1 MYITQN
7 MELPKIQ
14 DFLQKKNWNYNLK
27 KKYDSYIGMKAYL
40 CTKWDSHYKLNLKNY
55 GTITEITDLYICVQT
70 GYHKGYIQLP
80 RYIYYTHDEIKYLYL
95 KTNYDI
101 CIRKSYHNL
110 KNNSNLDI
118 DELNFIQKQFLENNF
133 RTI

>member
-14 DFLQKKNWNYNLK
+14 DFLQKKNWNYNPK
-27 KKYDSYIGMKAYL
+27 KNYDCYIGMKAYL
-40 CTKWDSHYKLNLKNY
+40 STKWDTPYKLNLRNY
-55 GTITEITDLYICVQT
+55 GTINELTNLYICVQT
-70 GYHKGYIQLP
+70 GYHKGYLQLP

-95 KTNYDI
+95 KTHYDT
-101 CIRKSYHNL
+101 CIRKSYNKL
-110 KNNSNLDI
+110 KNNSDLDI
-118 DELNFIQKQFLENNF
+118 DELNFMQKQFLESNF